1 MRSARLVT
9 GRIGYNIH
17 YSNGKSRLPK
27 MELYLVEKDMEVY
40 LVEKDTDSEAPNRP
54 KQSYRT

>member
-1 MRSARLVT
+1 
-9 GRIGYNIH
+9 
-17 YSNGKSRLPK
+17 